1 MKKISTPHKA
11 KPAKATKLEEPKADA
26 PKAVEPKK
34 NDAKTDATKKNEQKA
49 SAPKKEEVKPTKPAR
64 PATHVL
70 QRGESLTRISQ
81 KYYGTKDSVR
91 AILRVNT
98 FNDPDNLPV
107 GAVVKL
113 P

>member
-1 MKKISTPHKA
+1 VA
-11 KPAKATKLEEPKADA
+11 KPVKAEKLEEPKTVA
-26 PKAVEPKK
+26 PKAEAPQVDSP
-34 NDAKTDATKKNEQKA
+34 KKNEQKV
-49 SAPKKEEVKPTKPAR
+49 APKKDVQVRKEETKPAKPMR
-64 PATHVL
+64 PSTHVL

-91 AILRVNT
+91 AILRVNK